1 MKCTSLEEVRANID
15 RIDDDIIKLI
25 AERTDFV
32 RQAVLFKKDEEG
44 VKAPDRVKAVLE
56 RVNEKAVKYGAPAD
70 ITVTVYRNMISGFV
84 NMELDS
90 FNNDEL

>member
-56 RVNEKAVKYGAPAD
+56 RVNEKAVKYDAPAD